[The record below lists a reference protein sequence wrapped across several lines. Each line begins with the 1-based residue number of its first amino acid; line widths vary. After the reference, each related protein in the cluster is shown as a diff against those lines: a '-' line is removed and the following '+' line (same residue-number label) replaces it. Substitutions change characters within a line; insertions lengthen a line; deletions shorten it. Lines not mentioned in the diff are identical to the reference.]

1 MWERWSNDAADPI
14 FQNSTVPIFQY
25 SLTPVLQWSQRC
37 FRLIS
42 IRGLRKW
49 FDSRR
54 GRVEALRG
62 IDLEVAEKEFCVLL
76 GPSGCGKT
84 TTLRCVAGLEKP
96 DAGELE
102 IAGVLASSPA
112 RRVHIPTEKRD
123 IGMVFQSYAIWPHMN
138 VFNNVAF
145 PLIKGRKKIA
155 KDQIAHKVRNAL
167 KLVQL
172 DSLEDRPATD
182 LSGGQQQRVAM
193 ARAIVTEPKLLL
205 MDEPLSNLDARLR
218 EQMRVEL
225 RKITKAVGVTT
236 LYVTHDQAE
245 ALSLGDKVC
254 VMHDGEILQMAPPH
268 EVYARPANLF
278 VAQFVGEMN
287 FVKGKVA
294 GPEQVECPLGMVAA
308 KVPSNLAAGSSV
320 TLAIRPEHIKL
331 SSKDGSAASLIGAV
345 ASKNYL
351 GDAAL
356 LEVVLNGVTLIAKL
370 PGDVELSVGDQ
381 AAVELPSH
389 RWHVFP

>member
-1 MWERWSNDAADPI
+1 
-14 FQNSTVPIFQY
+14 
-25 SLTPVLQWSQRC
+25 
-37 FRLIS
+37 LIS

-49 FDSRR
+49 FDSPR

-62 IDLEVAEKEFCVLL
+62 IDLEVEEKEFCVLL

-84 TTLRCVAGLEKP
+84 TTLRTVAGLERP

-102 IAGVLASSPA
+102 IAGVLVNSPSKGIY
-112 RRVHIPTEKRD
+112 VPTEKRD

-138 VFNNVAF
+138 VFNNIAF
-145 PLIKGRKKIA
+145 PLIKGRKKIPRERVA
-155 KDQIAHKVRNAL
+155 EKVRDAL

-172 DSLEDRPATD
+172 DGLGDRPATD

-193 ARAIVTEPKLLL
+193 ARAIVTEPKILL

-254 VMHDGEILQMAPPH
+254 VMHDGEIIQKAPPH
-268 EVYARPANLF
+268 EVYAKPANLF

-287 FVKGKVA
+287 FVKAKVTGTGKV
-294 GPEQVECPLGMVAA
+294 ECSLGSIAVSVPGLSVGAA
-308 KVPSNLAAGSSV
+308 V
-320 TLAIRPEHIKL
+320 TLAIRPEHVKL
-331 SSKDGSAASLIGAV
+331 NATNGAPTLNGRV

-356 LEVVLNGVTLIAKL
+356 IEVEVNGVTLMAKL
-370 PGDVELSVGDQ
+370 AGDTELSIGERTPVL
-381 AAVELPSH
+381 LPTD

>member
-1 MWERWSNDAADPI
+1 
-14 FQNSTVPIFQY
+14 
-25 SLTPVLQWSQRC
+25 
-37 FRLIS
+37 LIS

-62 IDLEVAEKEFCVLL
+62 IDLEVTEKEFCVLL

-84 TTLRCVAGLEKP
+84 TTLRCVAGLERP

-102 IAGVLASSPA
+102 IAGTVANSVA
-112 RRVHIPTEKRD
+112 RGIYVPTEKRD

-145 PLIKGRKKIA
+145 PLIRGRHRIPKDEIA
-155 KDQIAHKVRNAL
+155 EKVRSAL

-172 DSLEDRPATD
+172 DGLEDRPATD

-193 ARAIVTEPKLLL
+193 ARAMVTEPKILL

-225 RKITKAVGVTT
+225 KKITKAVGVTT

-268 EVYARPANLF
+268 EVYARPTSLF

-287 FVKGKVA
+287 FVKGHVT
-294 GPEQVECPLGMVAA
+294 GPSQVECPLG
-308 KVPSNLAAGSSV
+308 KLSLTVPTGISVSSPV
-320 TLAIRPEHIKL
+320 TLAIRPEHVKVN
-331 SSKDGSAASLIGAV
+331 SNDGSTSGLSGNII
-345 ASKNYL
+345 SKNYL

-356 LEVVLNGVTLIAKL
+356 LEVEVNGVTLLAKL
-370 PGDVELSVGDQ
+370 AGDSELAVGQ
-381 AAVELPSH
+381 PAAVDLPSH

>member
-1 MWERWSNDAADPI
+1 M
-14 FQNSTVPIFQY
+14 
-25 SLTPVLQWSQRC
+25 
-37 FRLIS
+37 IS

-49 FDSRR
+49 FDSQR

-84 TTLRCVAGLEKP
+84 TTLRSVAGLERP

-102 IAGVLASSPA
+102 IGGTLVNSASKK
-112 RRVHIPTEKRD
+112 VYVPTEKRD

-138 VFNNVAF
+138 VFNNIAF
-145 PLIKGRKKIA
+145 PLIKGRKKVPRDRIA
-155 KDQIAHKVRNAL
+155 QKVREAL
-167 KLVQL
+167 RLVQL
-172 DSLEDRPATD
+172 DGLEDRPATD
-182 LSGGQQQRVAM
+182 LSGGQQQRIAM
-193 ARAIVTEPKLLL
+193 ARAIVTEPKILL

-225 RKITKAVGVTT
+225 KKITKAVGVTT

-245 ALSLGDKVC
+245 ALSLGDNVC
-254 VMHDGEILQMAPPH
+254 VMHNGEIVQMAPPH
-268 EVYARPANLF
+268 EVYAKPANLF

-287 FVKGKVA
+287 FIKATVT
-294 GPEQVECPLGMVAA
+294 GPEQVECSLGLVAVT
-308 KVPSNLAAGSSV
+308 VPKGAPAGAPV
-320 TLAIRPEHIKL
+320 TLAIRPEHVKL
-331 SSKDGSAASLIGAV
+331 NTHNGSSSTLKGTI

-356 LEVVLNGVTLIAKL
+356 IEIEVNGVTLISKL
-370 PGDVELSVGDQ
+370 AGDTQLCVGEHTV
-381 AAVELPSH
+381 VELPAE
-389 RWHVFP
+389 RWHVFAE

>member
-1 MWERWSNDAADPI
+1 MIR
-14 FQNSTVPIFQY
+14 
-25 SLTPVLQWSQRC
+25 
-37 FRLIS
+37 

-62 IDLEVAEKEFCVLL
+62 INLEVAEKEFCVLL

-84 TTLRCVAGLEKP
+84 TTLRSVAGLEKP

-102 IAGVLASSPA
+102 IAGTLVSAPA
-112 RRVHIPTEKRD
+112 KGVYVSTEKRD

-138 VFNNVAF
+138 VFQNVSF
-145 PLIKGRKKIA
+145 PLIKGRKRIPKN
-155 KDQIAHKVRNAL
+155 QIAEKVRGAL

-172 DSLEDRPATD
+172 DGLEDRPATD

-193 ARAIVTEPKLLL
+193 ARAMVTEPKILL

-225 RKITKAVGVTT
+225 KKITKAAGVTT

-254 VMHDGEILQMAPPH
+254 VMHDGAIIQMAPPN
-268 EVYARPANLF
+268 EVYAKPASKF

-287 FVKGKVA
+287 FIDAKVA
-294 GPEQVECPLGMVAA
+294 GGGQVESPLGL
-308 KVPSNLAAGSSV
+308 VPAHVPEEFPAGAGV
-320 TLAIRPEHIKL
+320 TLAVRPEHVKVVPAP
-331 SSKDGSAASLIGAV
+331 SYGPAATIGKIT
-345 ASKNYL
+345 SKNYL
-351 GDAAL
+351 GDSAL
-356 LEVVLNGVTLIAKL
+356 LEVEVKGVTLMAKL
-370 PGDVELSVGDQ
+370 AGDCDLTVGAHAVVEI
-381 AAVELPSH
+381 AAH